1 MKPALLLLHGA
12 LGAAQHFDS
21 IATVLEDQYEIHRFN
36 LRGHGGTPLPDAPLR
51 MEILTEQLIQ
61 YIRDNNLGSAAI
73 FGYSMG
79 GYIAMQAAIQ
89 APETVS
95 RILTLGT
102 KFDWTPETAAK
113 EARQLNAGFL
123 REKAPAFVNQLAELH
138 GSEAWEPLLPATV
151 GLMEALGMQPLLTP
165 ETVADINIPV
175 RLMVGDRDHMVSIEE
190 TLGIFRSLPNGSM
203 VVLPETKHP
212 IEKVNKAVL
221 IWEIRSFM
229 TL

>member
-1 MKPALLLLHGA
+1 MKPALILLHGA

-21 IATVLEDQYEIHRFN
+21 IASVLEDQYEIHRFN
-36 LRGHGGTPLPDAPLR
+36 LHGHGGTPLPEVPLR
-51 MEILTEQLIQ
+51 IEALTDQLTD
-61 YIRDNNLGSAAI
+61 YIRTNNIGPAAI

-79 GYIAMQAAIQ
+79 GYIALQAAIQ
-89 APETVS
+89 SPELVS

-102 KFDWTPETAAK
+102 KFDWSPEVVAK
-113 EARQLNAGFL
+113 EARTLNAGFL
-123 REKAPAFVNQLAELH
+123 REKAPAFVSQLAEFH
-138 GSEAWEPLLPATV
+138 GEAAWEPLLPATV
-151 GLMEALGMQPLLTP
+151 GLMEALSQRPLLTP
-165 ETVADINIPV
+165 ETIAAVEIPV

-203 VVLPETKHP
+203 VVLPDTKHP